1 MPNEHVNKVI
11 LGTETLLDLT
21 EDTAVAA
28 DVAAGKSFHLASG
41 ARTTGTASYAGAPTN
56 NGNANVA
63 NAILYGAVDSTST
76 ATAFTATVAGLDQL
90 VDGTCVMLHNGVVTS
105 AAGFTV
111 NINDLGDKKCYNN
124 MTNATQDTTIF
135 NVAYTMMFVYAE
147 DLDEGNGGF
156 WIYRGYNSD
165 NNTIGYQLRTNST
178 AMPTVTRTRYYRLL
192 FTSADRTKWVP
203 ANTGYD
209 NSATSKKTVNQN
221 AIDPHGRIVYMT
233 GTTNVNA
240 NANVGAT
247 VVWDRYTL
255 NLGYSFNTT
264 GAALT
269 LTFPAPVFV
278 KCAPQSNGSAIIDS
292 TTPYVQALP
301 STADGKIYI
310 YLGMAYSETNIELV
324 DDHPVYEYK
333 DGSLRLWTNAA
344 PGGGGSTVTVT
355 RSLTSGTKSATIT
368 VDSTGY
374 DLYAPTP
381 PTASTTAP
389 SMDGTA
395 SYGSGTSYARADH
408 VHPTDTS
415 RQETLVSGTNIKTV
429 NNESILGSGNIA
441 ISGGS
446 KTTWYGTCSTSGTAA
461 KVVTCDGFALEAG
474 AMISVL
480 FSQANTYGQPT
491 LNVNG
496 TGAKSVYIGNS
507 DTYGDANPLKWV
519 AKTLITFVYD
529 GTQYRYIAA
538 SASASVAPPR
548 GAGTWY
554 GTCSTTAT
562 TATKTSQLNNFV
574 PTRGALVLLHATT
587 ANTYTAGALK
597 LNINGTGDKAIY
609 KDGAATSSTNT
620 LTWAADDDLMFM
632 YDGSEYRYC
641 YGSSTESGGS
651 SVEPA
656 TANPVMDG
664 TAAVGSSDKYARED
678 HVHPTDTSRAASS
691 HDHGSITNAGA
702 ITSDT
707 AAASGDKLVIADSS
721 DSSKLKRSGIAF
733 GSSTSTFLRNDG
745 TWATPSGGGGGG
757 GSWTDVSSL
766 FTVVG
771 EGGEEV
777 RAITDGTLVYL
788 SAYGGTIDY
797 VQIPSEYTPIC
808 MSFGTA
814 LGDDQ
819 STVLACYV
827 DDGGTARAAD
837 DSLMFGLTVVYPIA
851 IA

>member
-1 MPNEHVNKVI
+1 MPNENVNKVI

-21 EDTAVAA
+21 EDTVQAV

-56 NGNANVA
+56 NGNANTA
-63 NAILYGAVDSTST
+63 NAILYGTVDSTST
-76 ATAFTATVAGLDQL
+76 STAYTATVAGLDQL

-111 NINDLGDKKCYNN
+111 NVNSLGAKKCYSNL
-124 MTNATQDTTIF
+124 TNATQESTIF
-135 NVAYTMMFVYAE
+135 NVAYTLMFVYAE
-147 DLDEGNGGF
+147 DLDEGNGGW
-156 WIYRGYNSD
+156 WIYRGYDSNT
-165 NNTIGYQLRTNST
+165 NTIGYQLRTNSGNKVASDT
-178 AMPTVTRTRYYRLL
+178 GYRYRLW
-192 FTSADRTKWVP
+192 FTSADGSKWVP
-203 ANTGYD
+203 ANTSTST
-209 NSATSKKTVNQN
+209 NATSNRSMNTR
-221 AIDPHGRIVYMT
+221 AIDPFGPIVYRST
-233 GTTNVNA
+233 NGTCNA
-240 NANVGAT
+240 DAGLGAT
-247 VVWDRYTL
+247 GIWQQYTL
-255 NLGYSFNTT
+255 SIGYSYMASGFS
-264 GAALT
+264 LS
-269 LTFPAPVFV
+269 FPDSVYLR
-278 KCAPQSNGSAIIDS
+278 CTPQADGSAVMQDI
-292 TTPYVQALP
+292 VQALP
-301 STADGKIYI
+301 TTKDGKIYI
-310 YLGMAYSETNIELV
+310 HLGTAYSATNMELQTE
-324 DDHPVYEYK
+324 HPVYWH
-333 DGSLRLWTNAA
+333 DGTGIRIWTGAE
-344 PGGGGSTVTVT
+344 PSGGGGT
-355 RSLTSGTKSATIT
+355 
-368 VDSTGY
+368 
-374 DLYAPTP
+374 
-381 PTASTTAP
+381 
-389 SMDGTA
+389 
-395 SYGSGTSYARADH
+395 
-408 VHPTDTS
+408 
-415 RQETLVSGTNIKTV
+415 
-429 NNESILGSGNIA
+429 
-441 ISGGS
+441 
-446 KTTWYGTCSTSGTAA
+446 KTTWYGTCSTSSTAE

-496 TGAKSVYIGNS
+496 TGAKSVYVGNS
-507 DTYGDANPLKWV
+507 DTYGDANPLKWT

-538 SASASVAPPR
+538 SAAASVTPPR
-548 GAGTWY
+548 GACTWY

-562 TATKTSQLNNFV
+562 TATKTSQINNFV

-597 LNINGTGDKAIY
+597 LNINSTGDKAIY
-609 KDGAATSSTNT
+609 KGSAATSSTNT

-641 YGSSTESGGS
+641 FGSSTESGGA

-656 TANPVMDG
+656 TANPAMDG

-678 HVHPTDTSRAASS
+678 HVHPTDTSRAAWS

-788 SAYGGTIDY
+788 SAYGGAIDY

-814 LGDDQ
+814 LSDDQ

-827 DDGGTARAAD
+827 DDGGTARAVDA
-837 DSLMFGLTVVYPIA
+837 SLMFGLTVVYPIA